1 MHFLSAVKKEFKP
14 DTIINIGDLLDFQS
28 ISMHDH
34 DPDLPSPGDELTLA
48 REYIKELES
57 MFPKVIEV
65 ESNHSSM
72 VFRRA

>member
-1 MHFLSAVKKEFKP
+1 
-14 DTIINIGDLLDFQS
+14 
-28 ISMHDH
+28 MHDH

-57 MFPKVIEV
+57 MFPKVVEV

-72 VFRRA
+72 VFRRAIKNGMSREFLKRLWGFSWY